1 MKKIVYLILMLTST
15 VANAQQWVLD
25 EIAEEQSSTPN
36 DGFNHLLGLGEA
48 IILGG
53 AFLVV
58 AIVLIYKIMNGT
70 KERIE
75 RVLNPPLPEQLSI
88 KEPYYYGWSRV
99 YFKKKFLF
107 VNENGLFLKCGY
119 NPEQVLQHQASLFD
133 TAGDFQNGRS
143 IVCIGD
149 RSALIDSTGKYII
162 PFETG
167 LKMRTAIV
175 DIFSHKNCHS
185 IYIYH
190 RDRHIKGDMYESLSK
205 EVVRYDGKVL
215 YKDKFDEIKFI
226 DAEHFEIVKGW
237 RSHTILN
244 INGELELPFHDRYE
258 IFEDGNVLL
267 HSTCYVALYDK
278 GNKKFIFDFDRDYVS
293 LKYFAK
299 KKWYIGSKSEKHY
312 PGKHLCYEIT
322 TPTESK
328 KLYYDY
334 YKIYDNCI
342 VVEKTSNNKR
352 ITGVVDLDLKEI
364 IAPKYSEVVP
374 TEVNGIYLAYN
385 IFNTDSFKDLKYR
398 ANFFVVDAKGNE
410 SKIEGHPLSIK
421 GHRYPYLYYNK
432 IDNSIL
438 TFEGKVIVPS
448 KPQPIYPIKED
459 YMAPDSGFYREIDG
473 SYEIYHLSGQIETTS
488 IEPENRYIKD
498 ENGHKHEV

>member
-1 MKKIVYLILMLTST
+1 MKKIFYLILMLTST

-48 IILGG
+48 IIVGG

-58 AIVLIYKIMNGT
+58 AIVLIHKIVNGT

-75 RVLNPPLPEQLSI
+75 RVLNPSPPEPLNI
-88 KEPYYYGWSRV
+88 KEPYYNGWSRV
-99 YFKKKFLF
+99 YYKKKWMF

-119 NPEQVLQHQASLFD
+119 NPEQVPQNQASLYD
-133 TAGDFQNGRS
+133 RAEDFQNGRS
-143 IVCIGD
+143 IVYLGD
-149 RSALIDSTGKYII
+149 RSALIDNTGKYII

-175 DIFSHKNCHS
+175 DIFRHKNCHS

-190 RDRHIKGDMYESLSK
+190 RDRQIKGDMYESLSK

-244 INGELELPFHDRYE
+244 INGELELPFHDKYE
-258 IFEDGNVLL
+258 KFEDGNVLL
-267 HSTCYVALYDK
+267 HDICYVALYDK
-278 GNKKFIFDFDRDYVS
+278 DNKKFIFDFDRHYVS

-312 PGKHLCYEIT
+312 PGKHLCHEII

-328 KLYYDY
+328 KLYCDY
-334 YKIYDNCI
+334 YNIYDNCI

-352 ITGVVDLDLKEI
+352 IKGVVDLDLKEI

-374 TEVNGIYLAYN
+374 TEVNGIYLAWN
-385 IFNTDSFKDLKYR
+385 IFDTDS
-398 ANFFVVDAKGNE
+398 FFVVDAKGNE

-421 GHRYPYLYYNK
+421 GHRLPYLYYNK
-432 IDNSIL
+432 IENSIL

-459 YMAPDSGFYREIDG
+459 FMDPSNGFYREIDG
-473 SYEIYHLSGQIETTS
+473 SYEIYHPSGQIETTS
-488 IEPENRYIKD
+488 IEPETIYIKD
-498 ENGHKHEV
+498 EYGHKHGV